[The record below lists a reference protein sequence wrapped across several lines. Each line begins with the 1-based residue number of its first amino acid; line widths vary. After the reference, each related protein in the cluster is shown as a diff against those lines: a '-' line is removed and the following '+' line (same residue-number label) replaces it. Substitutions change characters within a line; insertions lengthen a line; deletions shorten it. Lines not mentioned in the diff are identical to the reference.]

1 MLEGVERSA
10 VGEPVSADSLRALAS
25 RVSALADA
33 MRFDFLYD
41 RRRRIFSIGY
51 RLADAEGPGRLDSA
65 FYDLLASEARLASF
79 IAIAK
84 GDVPQHHWFHLG
96 RLVTNLDGRATL
108 MSWGGT
114 MFEYLMP
121 LLLMRNFPGTLLDQS
136 CRASVRRQIDYG
148 RQRDV
153 PWGISESAYAFTDR
167 AGNYQYRAFGVPG
180 LGLKRGLSTEL
191 VIAPYAT
198 ALASLVTPTFAAENF
213 KRLAALGGEGRFGFY
228 EALDYNPRGRDV
240 DTPPQAIARPAV
252 VQAYFAH
259 HQGMSLVAL
268 ANVIC
273 SDAFVLR
280 FHADPRVQATELLL
294 QERVPREAIL
304 SEPRPAESTTAP
316 PSLPVFAARRFRT
329 PHSTSAHTHFLSNGR
344 YTAAVTNAGGGFS
357 MWGDVAVTRRRDDPT
372 SDTGA
377 HYVYL
382 RDPWSNRVW
391 SATYQPGCQEPD
403 RFEATFD
410 LDKIT
415 FRRRDTDIETQLEV
429 TVSSEDDVEVRRLT
443 IINRGEQTREVEVTS
458 YAEIVLAR
466 PEDDFAHPA
475 FGKLFVE
482 TEFDSQS
489 AGLLFSRRRRAPDES
504 PIVGFHVLGVDGP
517 RLGGAVE
524 WETDRA
530 RFVGRGRSP
539 ANPIAL
545 DGRALSGTTGAVLD
559 PIAALRERIRLA
571 PGAHVRVTFATG
583 VASDRAA
590 ALALA
595 RKYRDG
601 SAAARAFSMAFTHVH
616 ITLQQL
622 GLNDE
627 HAMLFDRLASRV
639 FGSDASRISPADL
652 AGNTLGQQNLWGY
665 GISGDLPIVLLRVA
679 NAESLP
685 LARHLLNAQEYWRVK
700 GLRADVVL
708 LNEHPADY
716 VDEMQNLLSLLV
728 QEPPWAGRL
737 GKPGG
742 IFLLRSDGMP
752 EPDRRLLSAVARV
765 VLLGEL
771 GDLVS
776 QLERPAP
783 WLFAGHDVPR
793 SAALQAPEPA
803 ATPATVPPLVMANGL
818 GGFTRDG
825 REYVVVLDGERETP
839 LPWSN
844 VLANPTF
851 GTIVSSSGSA
861 FTWSG
866 NSRENRLTPFANDPL
881 TDPTGEALYLR
892 DDDTGAV
899 WGATPGPLPRRADGG
914 RWIVRHAAGVT
925 RYQHAVAGMQQ
936 ALAVFV
942 APEDPREAGGPDA
955 DQHRGREAAS
965 QRIRICRVV
974 PGAAACRR
982 AALRGH
988 RDGRRG
994 WRHAGA

>member
-1 MLEGVERSA
+1 MAYRLSVPVGARVRPLSDRDRTVLRRTARKTWRYFETFVTEADAWLAPDNYQEAGDAPKLARRTSPTNIGMSLLSTLAAHDLGYLSTGVLLRRLNATVTTLESLERYQGHFLNWYDTASLAPLHPRYVSTVDSGNLAGALIALGQGLIQLEEKPQTPAQRLAGLADAADLLAAASSSSDARLGPRQTVTEINRLARAIVTAARVDAPEDAIAAMQAIGAQLAGAAAEFEHAEPSDPGNEIIYWCRAVLEGVEGSA

-41 RRRRIFSIGY
+41 RRRRIFAIGY

-136 CRASVRRQIDYG
+136 CRASVRRQIEYG

-180 LGLKRGLSTEL
+180 LGLKRGLSAEL

-273 SDAFVLR
+273 GDAFVLR

-357 MWGDVAVTRRRDDPT
+357 MWGDIAVTRRRDDPT

-415 FRRRDTDIETQLEV
+415 FRRRDADVETQLEV

-489 AGLLFSRRRRAPDES
+489 AGLLFSRRQRAPDES

-571 PGAHVRVTFATG
+571 PGDAGPRDVCHRCGIGSSRRVG
-583 VASDRAA
+583 V
-590 ALALA
+590 
-595 RKYRDG
+595 G
-601 SAAARAFSMAFTHVH
+601 P
-616 ITLQQL
+616 Q
-622 GLNDE
+622 
-627 HAMLFDRLASRV
+627 
-639 FGSDASRISPADL
+639 
-652 AGNTLGQQNLWGY
+652 
-665 GISGDLPIVLLRVA
+665 
-679 NAESLP
+679 
-685 LARHLLNAQEYWRVK
+685 
-700 GLRADVVL
+700 
-708 LNEHPADY
+708 
-716 VDEMQNLLSLLV
+716 
-728 QEPPWAGRL
+728 
-737 GKPGG
+737 
-742 IFLLRSDGMP
+742 
-752 EPDRRLLSAVARV
+752 
-765 VLLGEL
+765 
-771 GDLVS
+771 VS
-776 QLERPAP
+776 
-783 WLFAGHDVPR
+783 
-793 SAALQAPEPA
+793 
-803 ATPATVPPLVMANGL
+803 
-818 GGFTRDG
+818 
-825 REYVVVLDGERETP
+825 
-839 LPWSN
+839 
-844 VLANPTF
+844 
-851 GTIVSSSGSA
+851 
-861 FTWSG
+861 
-866 NSRENRLTPFANDPL
+866 
-881 TDPTGEALYLR
+881 
-892 DDDTGAV
+892 
-899 WGATPGPLPRRADGG
+899 
-914 RWIVRHAAGVT
+914 
-925 RYQHAVAGMQQ
+925 
-936 ALAVFV
+936 
-942 APEDPREAGGPDA
+942 
-955 DQHRGREAAS
+955 
-965 QRIRICRVV
+965 
-974 PGAAACRR
+974 
-982 AALRGH
+982 
-988 RDGRRG
+988 
-994 WRHAGA
+994 